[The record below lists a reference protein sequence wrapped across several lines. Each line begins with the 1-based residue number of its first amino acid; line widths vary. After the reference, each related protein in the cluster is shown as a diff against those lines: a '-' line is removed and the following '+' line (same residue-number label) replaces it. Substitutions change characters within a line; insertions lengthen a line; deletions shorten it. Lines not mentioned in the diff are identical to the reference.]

1 MSRYT
6 GRGSS
11 RSVSFKPTFEPI
23 NQQSQNSILTDS
35 TASTKDSDYYEI
47 DCDTSV
53 PRIYMESNKS
63 SNSSSLK
70 KNPTHYKPK
79 QNRKNICSISNAPR
93 DDLPS
98 YIEQQINYESK
109 QAKQYSCGT
118 YSPPRER
125 RNQPGNKDYV
135 HGNSYHFRPTERR
148 HSMDQKYLIYSQTNP
163 HNSTTLV
170 EQHTNKSFIGNE
182 LPRTDNPQMNKQN
195 ISMVMSKNKVSDERM
210 DQKCLIYSQSNPHN
224 STTSVEQHTNKTLK
238 GKELPRTDN
247 PQMNKKKIIKV
258 MIKNKVSDE
267 RKITQK
273 EQLVPRNYSS
283 DIEAKHIEK
292 MKGMSTQMQKDGDFK
307 GAHEALLKVVQLQ
320 EISLGRNSADLATSR
335 SQLAAT
341 MIKLGYLK
349 EALCQ
354 LKEAL
359 RILLKVNSEQ
369 SNLDLSWTLFHVG
382 VVYAKMGKHKEAI
395 YELERAQKLETKLFG
410 HTLDQTARLLW
421 TLECEC
427 DSKKDLK

>member
-1 MSRYT
+1 
-6 GRGSS
+6 
-11 RSVSFKPTFEPI
+11 
-23 NQQSQNSILTDS
+23 
-35 TASTKDSDYYEI
+35 
-47 DCDTSV
+47 
-53 PRIYMESNKS
+53 
-63 SNSSSLK
+63 
-70 KNPTHYKPK
+70 
-79 QNRKNICSISNAPR
+79 
-93 DDLPS
+93 
-98 YIEQQINYESK
+98 
-109 QAKQYSCGT
+109 
-118 YSPPRER
+118 
-125 RNQPGNKDYV
+125 
-135 HGNSYHFRPTERR
+135 
-148 HSMDQKYLIYSQTNP
+148 
-163 HNSTTLV
+163 
-170 EQHTNKSFIGNE
+170 
-182 LPRTDNPQMNKQN
+182 
-195 ISMVMSKNKVSDERM
+195 
-210 DQKCLIYSQSNPHN
+210 
-224 STTSVEQHTNKTLK
+224 
-238 GKELPRTDN
+238 
-247 PQMNKKKIIKV
+247 

>member
-1 MSRYT
+1 MSRYTGT

-70 KNPTHYKPK
+70 KNPTHYTPK

-135 HGNSYHFRPTERR
+135 HGNSYHLRPTERR
-148 HSMDQKYLIYSQTNP
+148 HSMNQKYLIYSQ
-163 HNSTTLV
+163 
-170 EQHTNKSFIGNE
+170 
-182 LPRTDNPQMNKQN
+182 
-195 ISMVMSKNKVSDERM
+195 
-210 DQKCLIYSQSNPHN
+210 SNPNN
-224 STTSVEQHTNKTLK
+224 STTSVEQHTNKSLK

-247 PQMNKKKIIKV
+247 PQMNKKKDIKV

-292 MKGMSTQMQKDGDFK
+292 MKGMSTHMQKDGDFK

-335 SQLAAT
+335 SQLGAI

-382 VVYAKMGKHKEAI
+382 VVYAKMGKYKEAI